1 MGFAVTLGRMGF
13 GGVGEWGCKKGSGG
27 KVNNGMGCKEFI
39 FG

>member
-1 MGFAVTLGRMGF
+1 MGFTVTLGRMGF
-13 GGVGEWGCKKGSGG
+13 GEVGCKEGRGG